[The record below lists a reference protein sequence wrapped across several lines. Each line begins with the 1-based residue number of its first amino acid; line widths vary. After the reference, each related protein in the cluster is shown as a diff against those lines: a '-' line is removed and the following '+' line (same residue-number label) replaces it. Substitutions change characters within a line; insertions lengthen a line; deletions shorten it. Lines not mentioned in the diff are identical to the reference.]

1 MEQQSA
7 SWSEHL
13 LFSFSSDFF
22 TSQLDFSVLTIESSA
37 SIHWLTDLTNLFL
50 SFSLF
55 LVLFWIIWM
64 LVTVHKPCHVP
75 HASQITNWRTIF
87 KERLFRVSKEWD
99 RSWSRAFLIAYHKT
113 FIKKFLAVRPEKVTR
128 RKKNKKKTR
137 NAIAK
142 LFVLNA
148 NAIKQEVGDDLS
160 VCVLNHLR

>member
-1 MEQQSA
+1 MEQQST
-7 SWSEHL
+7 SWSERL
-13 LFSFSSDFF
+13 LSFSLDIF
-22 TSQLDFSVLTIESSA
+22 TYQLDFSVLTIESSA

-50 SFSLF
+50 SLSLF

-87 KERLFRVSKEWD
+87 KERPFLVSKEWD

-128 RKKNKKKTR
+128 SIKTKKKLER
-137 NAIAK
+137 Q
-142 LFVLNA
+142 LQSFL
-148 NAIKQEVGDDLS
+148 
-160 VCVLNHLR
+160 C